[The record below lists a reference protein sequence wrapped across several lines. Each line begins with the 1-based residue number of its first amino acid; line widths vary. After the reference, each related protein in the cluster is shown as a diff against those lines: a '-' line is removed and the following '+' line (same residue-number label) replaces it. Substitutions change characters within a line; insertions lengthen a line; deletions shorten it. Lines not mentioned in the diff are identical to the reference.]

1 MDSEKKINVTIF
13 GSSGKIGLSLAKKYL
28 IKGHNLNLF
37 YRKKEKKNIIKKKLN
52 FKLYKNKI
60 NFLKYNS
67 TDEKN
72 FIKHIKKNESIFKKT
87 DLLIITT

>member
-37 YRKKEKKNIIKKKLN
+37 YRKKEKKNIIKKKN
-52 FKLYKNKI
+52 
-60 NFLKYNS
+60 
-67 TDEKN
+67 
-72 FIKHIKKNESIFKKT
+72 
-87 DLLIITT
+87 